1 MLRERCATL
10 GWELAEGVIA
20 AAQPSGTTTREAY
33 ETLRDELLADLTKA
47 MPVELPMGLQPVMS
61 LRYRDCVDLKP

>member
-33 ETLRDELLADLTKA
+33 ETLRDELLADPTKA
-47 MPVELPMGLQPVMS
+47 MPVELANYGFATGDVPVIS
-61 LRYRDCVDLKP
+61 RLC